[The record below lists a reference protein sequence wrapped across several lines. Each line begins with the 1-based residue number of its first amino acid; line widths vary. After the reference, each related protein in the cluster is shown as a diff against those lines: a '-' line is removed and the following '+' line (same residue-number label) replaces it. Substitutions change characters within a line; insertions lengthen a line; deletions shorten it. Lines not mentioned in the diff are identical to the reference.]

1 MILLL
6 AGLAGAVVF
15 GVGMSIGYFSGRSRA
30 SEYDAIKKAE
40 YKEMSRDLAK
50 ATKAENEYESA
61 LRDISTGRGG
71 APEITAA
78 AALNVIRQYKELS

>member
-1 MILLL
+1 MLLILAALVSV
-6 AGLAGAVVF
+6 GIFVVGYTF
-15 GVGMSIGYFSGRSRA
+15 GKTRA
-30 SEYDAIKKAE
+30 SDFDKIKRTE
-40 YKEMSRDLAK
+40 YKEMSKALAK

-78 AALNVIRQYKELS
+78 AALNVIGQYQLGEK